1 MNKQIILD
9 IETTGINLIENHY
22 VGHKI
27 IEIGAIE
34 LINRKITNNFIHFY
48 INPKKKIDNKAYK
61 IHGINNNFLKNKPI
75 FYDIAQKLINF
86 IKNKELIIHNANFD
100 IKFIEYELK
109 LINHKIKNIKKICKI
124 TDTLLIA
131 RKLFPGKKNNLN
143 ALCKRYNIDISK
155 RKKHGALI
163 DAKLLTI
170 VYLNMTRKQNKI
182 NFIKKKNIII
192 KTKKKKYNKN
202 IILNKNEKKTIKKK
216 YIKNH
221 IKYLKYI
228 KKKNNKCIWLKKYKI
243 INI

>member
-22 VGHKI
+22 IGHKI

-48 INPKKKIDNKAYK
+48 INPERKIDEKAYK
-61 IHGINNNFLKNKPI
+61 VHGINNYFLRNKPI
-75 FYDIAQKLINF
+75 FSDIAEKLINF

-109 LINHKIKNIKKICKI
+109 LINFKIKKIKNICKI
-124 TDTLLIA
+124 TDTLSIA

-143 ALCKRYNIDISK
+143 SLCQRYNIDISK
-155 RKKHGALI
+155 RKKHGALL
-163 DAKLLTI
+163 DAKLLLMA
-170 VYLNMTRKQNKI
+170 YLCMTRKQNKI
-182 NFIKKKNIII
+182 IFYKQKNKKGKNKIKKK
-192 KTKKKKYNKN
+192 KKNNNNDKRK
-202 IILNKNEKKTIKKK
+202 IKKK
-216 YIKNH
+216 YIKKH

-228 KKKNNKCIWLKKYKI
+228 KKKSNKCIWLKKYKI